1 MNRLDERAFTS
12 TRTVKP
18 MFIIDAQVHIW
29 APETPEKPYA
39 IENASRP
46 HRAIAL
52 GHDELLRE
60 MDGAGV
66 SRCILVPPTWE
77 ADRNDTSLEAA
88 RLHPDRFRVMG
99 KLALTHPNGPA
110 LMATCKQQP
119 YMLGIRM
126 VFNRGQSAQ
135 WLNDGTADWF
145 WDAAE
150 KYDIPVMTLAPADV
164 PKLGEVAERH
174 PGLRLIV
181 DHMGLNSVL
190 RGKDLR
196 PSIDAVIKLARHK
209 NLAVKVSALP
219 CYVDEPYPFPT
230 LHPLVRRVVD
240 AFGPQRCFWGTDLSH
255 LPCPYKQV
263 VTLFTEEMKSLSS
276 TELEWIMGRG
286 LAEWLEW
293 PLPH

>member
-1 MNRLDERAFTS
+1 
-12 TRTVKP
+12 
-18 MFIIDAQVHIW
+18 MFIIDSQVHIW
-29 APETPEKPYA
+29 APETPDKPYA
-39 IENASRP
+39 KENASPP
-46 HRAIAL
+46 HRAQPL

-60 MDGAGV
+60 MNGAGV

-88 RLHPDRFRVMG
+88 RLHPERFRVMG
-99 KLALTHPNGPA
+99 KLALTNPNGPA
-110 LMATCKQQP
+110 LMAAWKQQP
-119 YMLGIRM
+119 FMLGIRM

-145 WDAAE
+145 WDGAE

-190 RGKDLR
+190 RGKPLD
-196 PSIDAVIKLARHK
+196 PSVDTVIKLARHK

-219 CYVDEPYPFPT
+219 CYVNEAYPFPT

-286 LAEWLEW
+286 LAEWLRW
-293 PLPH
+293 PLPN